1 MKPVFQTVFIATY
14 LMQVDNSVVDFE
26 DMLLAKKKRKQ
37 EMCTAAGYRQPPMC
51 VNMNGGREAKNTG
64 CTFAHNC
71 ISSPDTDI
79 CTRLH
84 HFSKYWHFHAIA

>member
-37 EMCTAAGYRQPPMC
+37 EMCTAAGYRLPPMC

-64 CTFAHNC
+64 CTFARHC
-71 ISSPDTDI
+71 IT
-79 CTRLH
+79 L
-84 HFSKYWHFHAIA
+84 